1 MAEQVVVGEPLVSS
15 VLMEE
20 EELPGARYL
29 GGCYPQM
36 FRDQGLRSRYCLPAE
51 VAEIS

>member
-20 EELPGARYL
+20 EELAGAL
-29 GGCYPQM
+29 GRCFPQM
-36 FRDQGLRSRYCLPAE
+36 LRDQGLRSRYCLPAE

>member
-1 MAEQVVVGEPLVSS
+1 VAEQVVVGEPLVSS

-20 EELPGARYL
+20 EEELAGAL
-29 GGCYPQM
+29 GRCFPQM
-36 FRDQGLRSRYCLPAE
+36 LRDQGLRSRYCLPAE